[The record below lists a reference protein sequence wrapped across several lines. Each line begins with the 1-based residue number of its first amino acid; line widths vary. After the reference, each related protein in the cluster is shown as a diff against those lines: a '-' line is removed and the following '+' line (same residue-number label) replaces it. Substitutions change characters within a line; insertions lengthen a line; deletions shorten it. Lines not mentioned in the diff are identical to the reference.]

1 MYCLR
6 LLTCLSVTRIIQKV
20 MVEFYETLEKGNNQ
34 LDHERCPVCIC
45 VLVSYFN
52 WDIRTVTHQDVF
64 LLRLTISR
72 AHQNCRATDHYYS
85 NTVTGTLAV
94 DGWAISLVYSLEGPG
109 RAAAPS
115 SPLFGPRCT
124 KCNSPPINGQCVNF
138 ILLHVPITG
147 LTLVSLGRSLHSLNA
162 F

>member
-94 DGWAISLVYSLEGPG
+94 DGWAISLGTAWRDLGGLRPHPV
-109 RAAAPS
+109 PS
-115 SPLFGPRCT
+115 SVLAVPNVTAHPSTASVSTSYYLMCPLQG
-124 KCNSPPINGQCVNF
+124 
-138 ILLHVPITG
+138 
-147 LTLVSLGRSLHSLNA
+147 
-162 F
+162 